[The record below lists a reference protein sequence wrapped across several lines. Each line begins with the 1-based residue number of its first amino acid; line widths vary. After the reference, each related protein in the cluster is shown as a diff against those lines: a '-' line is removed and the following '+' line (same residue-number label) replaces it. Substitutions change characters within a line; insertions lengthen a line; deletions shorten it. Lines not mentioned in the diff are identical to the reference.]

1 MSEPARP
8 IIAATAATLLHLM
21 LLAWLLPGFDLW
33 RASDGAA
40 GRAVSVSGE
49 AEFDL
54 PFVPVTLP
62 SGALELVWSLG
73 SIQQAAPQP
82 TPRFQRPRG
91 MRPGHLALSQMGD
104 AEAEAGQAA
113 VRVAV
118 ADARDRLNALADAPA
133 EFVGDIRLAG
143 AQLKLAP
150 LAGALALR
158 EAEALSHQTRGRD
171 AQLASAPQR
180 PNAAPAAPASTS
192 TGTPTPPRAAAAKI
206 APSATS
212 TPDVAPSARLQPRP
226 TAAAPASS
234 RPPVA
239 PSPTAPRPTT
249 TPAPAEPS
257 APPAATTTPP
267 PSTSPSPSLRPTARA
282 TPPPTALPTVP
293 PTPVTSDLAL
303 PDPTWLIGEV
313 DTPLPIT
320 PLPSA
325 APSRT
330 PLPRI
335 IPEIYAPPTALP
347 TPTLRPLPD
356 LSPPQVPPQ
365 SLPPPDVGRRPSSGN
380 TPDQGG
386 GTFTPNRN
394 VFFSRMTT
402 HLFAAN
408 QRALAAA
415 IRAGPRLTLDVRFWI
430 DRDGRVLDARVAR
443 SSGIAA
449 LDRRAEQ
456 VVRDASPLP
465 RLAPDM
471 PHDTLEL
478 SFPVQVYR

>member
-82 TPRFQRPRG
+82 APRFQRPRG
-91 MRPGHLALSQMGD
+91 MRPGQLALSQMGD

-133 EFVGDIRLAG
+133 EFVADIRLAG

-180 PNAAPAAPASTS
+180 PNAGPAAPAP
-192 TGTPTPPRAAAAKI
+192 TGTPAPPRAAAAKVAPS

-212 TPDVAPSARLQPRP
+212 TPDVAPSARPQPQP

-257 APPAATTTPP
+257 APPAATTTP
-267 PSTSPSPSLRPTARA
+267 SPSPSPSPQPTVRA

-293 PTPVTSDLAL
+293 PTPVTSDLAP
-303 PDPTWLIGEV
+303 PDPTRLIPETG
-313 DTPLPIT
+313 TPPPIT
-320 PLPSA
+320 PRPSA

-335 IPEIYAPPTALP
+335 VPEIYAPPTPLP
-347 TPTLRPLPD
+347 TPTPRPLPD
-356 LSPPQVPPQ
+356 LSPPQGPQPP
-365 SLPPPDVGRRPSSGN
+365 LPPPDVGRAPGAGN

-394 VFFSRMTT
+394 VFFSRMTA